1 MTACRSAPDGQRRR
15 LSAPPAMMVQM
26 RTDIA
31 GKPVRAAVLAA
42 LGAALALAA
51 CSAESAPSGVGVQPS
66 RTGTATSSPA
76 PSGSPSGIWPA
87 VPRPQHTVVV
97 VFENHP
103 YSDIIGAHRAGYINS
118 LARKGALFTA
128 SFAVSHPSE
137 PNYLALFS
145 GSTHGITSDQCP
157 TSLHAPNLASDL
169 AATGFSFAG
178 YSEGLPAPGS
188 FACQA
193 GEYARKHVPWTDF
206 SNIQAAAN
214 QPFSQFAAGGYAR
227 LPTVSF
233 VIPNLCHDMHDCSVA
248 TGDAWL
254 RAHLRGYVSWAMT
267 HDSLLIVTWDED
279 DGFHSNHIATIFIG
293 PQVRPGR
300 YRTPISHYNVLKTIE
315 QAYGLPYRGQAATH
329 YPITSVWR

>member
-1 MTACRSAPDGQRRR
+1 
-15 LSAPPAMMVQM
+15 MVQM

-51 CSAESAPSGVGVQPS
+51 CSAGSAPSGVGVQQSP
-66 RTGTATSSPA
+66 TGTATSSPT
-76 PSGSPSGIWPA
+76 PSGSPSGVGPA

-103 YSDIIGAHRAGYINS
+103 YSDIIGAHQAGYINS

-169 AATGFSFAG
+169 AAAGFSFAG

-193 GEYARKHVPWTDF
+193 GEYARKHAPWTDF
-206 SNIQAAAN
+206 SNLQAAAN

-293 PQVRPGR
+293 PQVKPGR
-300 YRTPISHYNVLKTIE
+300 YRIPISHYNVLKTIE